1 MNPLVSVVIN
11 CYNGE
16 KYLKDSV
23 NSVFSQSYLK
33 WEIIFIDNCSN
44 DSSSEILFSFNDK
57 RIRYFKTE
65 KKLSL
70 GEARNFALKKV
81 NGELIAF
88 LDVDDIWEPEKLN
101 NTIIYFES
109 DPKIGL
115 VHSNYLNFWEG
126 GFSVANSKT
135 KSEYEDFKYLL
146 INYKVGMSAAVIRK
160 SILDTYD
167 IAFNNNFSLVED
179 FDFFLKIAYFSNVYY
194 TSNILVKYRIHSES
208 LTLKNLNKWSEE
220 FEILKTELQNLL
232 KKRAYEFKKE
242 LKWIEIRAI
251 NSNILYLIKDN
262 NKKSASYLIIKN
274 SRLSFKLYILF
285 FGVIFG
291 YNNYVKL
298 LSILRKK
305 NYKYD
310 L

>member
-23 NSVFSQSYLK
+23 KSVFSQSYLK
-33 WEIIFIDNCSN
+33 WEIIFIDNCSD

-115 VHSNYLNFWEG
+115 VHSNYLNFWQG

-167 IAFNNNFSLVED
+167 ISFNNNFSLVED
-179 FDFFLKIAYFSNVYY
+179 FDFFLKVAFFSNVYY

-232 KKRAYEFKKE
+232 NKRAYEFKKE
-242 LKWIEIRAI
+242 LKWIQIRSI

-262 NKKSASYLIIKN
+262 NKKLASYLIIKN
-274 SRLSFKLYILF
+274 SRLSIKFYILF

>member
-115 VHSNYLNFWEG
+115 VHSNYLNFWQG

-179 FDFFLKIAYFSNVYY
+179 FDFFLKIAFFSNVYY

-232 KKRAYEFKKE
+232 KNRAYEFKKE